1 MEDMKKRKLGE
12 ASTDGETSSEEEMRL
27 LLDPLPKPQLVHLL
41 SKLYVSFYANPTLFH
56 SFPGDSYG
64 FCLLGL
70 SPIPLPYVFWPW
82 NMNNRIRFCCLIWF
96 IFQLSGFI
104 PLWNFQTKLLL
115 FWVMCVFPPR
125 DWKISNQF
133 LFSF

>member
-1 MEDMKKRKLGE
+1 MEDTKKRKLGE

-41 SKLYVSFYANPTLFH
+41 SKLYVSFYSNPTLFH
-56 SFPGDSYG
+56 SFSGDSYG

-82 NMNNRIRFCCLIWF
+82 NMKNWIRFCCLIWF
-96 IFQLSGFI
+96 IFQLSGFHCETLK
-104 PLWNFQTKLLL
+104 PNSF
-115 FWVMCVFPPR
+115 FGMCVLPLR
-125 DWKISNQF
+125 DWKISSQV